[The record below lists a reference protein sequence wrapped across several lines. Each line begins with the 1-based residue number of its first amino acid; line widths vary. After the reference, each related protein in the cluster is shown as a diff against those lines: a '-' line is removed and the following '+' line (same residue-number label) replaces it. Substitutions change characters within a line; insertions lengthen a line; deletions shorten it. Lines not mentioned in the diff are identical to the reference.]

1 MFFAVRLV
9 DAERDRAHSVPVAT
23 SERLGWCSVW
33 EVNGRD
39 ESPQELE
46 ALRRR
51 WQRMLSVP
59 KNEAGGVVFVEP
71 EVFRSAECAVQL
83 ELTRVF
89 STGVQFQFRV
99 VVRQQA
105 ARYRRWTEEPGQAP
119 TAPSMLGMGDSGDDA
134 LWVGV
139 KLADGR
145 TATNAGGRPPG
156 VELRE
161 GDVTLA
167 RIGGQIGGGSALL
180 TYFLT
185 PSPPPGPVTLI
196 LAWPAFDVEE
206 STLVIPGDELAAAA
220 TRRVTLWPRQ
230 PEDERIKPIRSDR
243 PPLGG

>member
-1 MFFAVRLV
+1 M
-9 DAERDRAHSVPVAT
+9 
-23 SERLGWCSVW
+23 
-33 EVNGRD
+33 
-39 ESPQELE
+39 
-46 ALRRR
+46 RRQ

-59 KNEAGGVVFVEP
+59 GNEAGGVVLVEP
-71 EVFRSAECAVQL
+71 AVFRSTECALQL
-83 ELTRVF
+83 ESTRVF

-105 ARYRRWTEEPGQAP
+105 ARYRYWTGQPDQAP
-119 TAPSMLGMGDSGDDA
+119 TAPSMLGMGHDGDDA

-145 TATNAGGRPPG
+145 KATNAGGRPPG

-167 RIGGQIGGGSALL
+167 RIGGQISGGSALL

-185 PSPPPGPVTLI
+185 PTAPPGPVTLI
-196 LAWPAFDVEE
+196 LAWPAFDIRE

-220 TRRVTLWPRQ
+220 IRRVTLWPEQ
-230 PEDERIKPIRSDR
+230 PEDGRIKPTRPPR
-243 PPLGG
+243 PPLGGWFEQNPPAGSPSD